1 MTCKRFCGCIRIF
14 MQMLDV
20 LLREQFI
27 ALKKFFDEN
36 GAPDC
41 ANIEHKYM

>member
-1 MTCKRFCGCIRIF
+1 MVVLEFF